1 MKKLKEY
8 LAIVNTCISFTF
20 LAYAIIS
27 FINYLAYRNMLNDSL
42 KGYYKPTAEQLK
54 GTIYEVGFDEVL
66 GIIFTIM
73 IIGFGVLSVIT
84 LRKKIAGG
92 ENSGKKPILSLIA
105 SGGQVLSCIL
115 LAIVFFVFLGATSDP
130 KSMSGSKSVAFLFP
144 LNSYNAANAAA
155 DGTKWIV
162 ALMGTGAII
171 SMLLAVAELGLSFVK
186 EKPST
191 GAISD
196 ASAPAPAVATPV
208 VNSEP
213 AAPVSII
220 TEPAPMAESAP
231 VEEAPV
237 AETTPAEPVA
247 EQAAPVEEMAPVIDP
262 AAPVETTP
270 ATEPAAP
277 VEEAAPVDQTNP
289 AAPAA

>member
-171 SMLLAVAELGLSFVK
+171 SMLLAAAELGLSFVK
-186 EKPST
+186 EKPSA

-196 ASAPAPAVATPV
+196 ASAPTPVAAPVASEPVAPAPV
-208 VNSEP
+208 VAEPVAPVEP
-213 AAPVSII
+213 AAPVEQAPVA
-220 TEPAPMAESAP
+220 EPAP
-231 VEEAPV
+231 VGTAPV
-237 AETTPAEPVA
+237 AET
-247 EQAAPVEEMAPVIDP
+247 APVIDP

-270 ATEPAAP
+270 ATEQAAP

>member
-171 SMLLAVAELGLSFVK
+171 SMLLAAAELGLSFVK
-186 EKPST
+186 EKPSA

-289 AAPAA
+289 AATAA

>member
-1 MKKLKEY
+1 MKKLKDY

-42 KGYYKPTAEQLK
+42 RGYKPTAEQIK
-54 GTIYEVGFDEVL
+54 GTIYEVGFDEIL
-66 GIIFTIM
+66 GIIFTIL
-73 IIGFGVLSVIT
+73 IIGFGVLSVIA
-84 LRKKIAGG
+84 LRKKIVGS
-92 ENSGKKPILSLIA
+92 ENSDKKPIISLVA

-130 KSMSGSKSVAFLFP
+130 KSMSGNKSVAFLFP

-171 SMLLAVAELGLSFVK
+171 SMLLAAAELGLSFVK
-186 EKPST
+186 EKPSA

-196 ASAPAPAVATPV
+196 ASAPAPVAAPV
-208 VNSEP
+208 VNSEL
-213 AAPVSII
+213 AAPAPVI

-231 VEEAPV
+231 IEEAPV
-237 AETTPAEPVA
+237 AETTPAEPVV

-270 ATEPAAP
+270 TTEQAAP